1 MRKKL
6 TLGLIALS
14 FVLMAIIGTV
24 AYFTIGFSSEDNIAK
39 AADFDVEAVNKEGK
53 VIGDAEFDLDEDLV
67 PGMEKKEVYAF
78 AVNKNNTT
86 VPVEYQVNLGMSG
99 NLFPDNGQ
107 SPINLEF
114 ERLKD
119 GVWEQVELE
128 NTFHPEQDSE
138 QFRVM
143 VDWPHGEND
152 IAYQGKTGSI
162 HLEVVATQ
170 VDEEEAEE
178 EGPPYITGEV
188 AFKATPHGSTRVTE
202 GKELNFYTKDDGYKF
217 IELSVGDGDGEFEK
231 KVGNITVR
239 EYEAGGITWFQVY
252 TDHEYYASESQMWR
266 VRDSYLDFSEE
277 GKVIF
282 PKLNGPHLTI
292 ESDALYNWF
301 TK

>member
-1 MRKKL
+1 MKKKL
-6 TLGLIALS
+6 TLGLVALS

-53 VIGDAEFDLDEDLV
+53 IIGDAEFDLDEDLV

-86 VPVEYQVNLGMSG
+86 VPVEYQVNLGLSG
-99 NLFPDNGQ
+99 DLFPANGQ

-114 ERLKD
+114 EHLKD
-119 GVWEQVELE
+119 GTWEQVELE

-138 QFRVM
+138 EFRVM

-152 IAYQGKTGSI
+152 IAFQSKTGSI
-162 HLEVVATQ
+162 QLEVVATQ
-170 VDEEEAEE
+170 VDEEEE
-178 EGPPYITGEV
+178 EGPPYFTGEV
-188 AFKATPHGSTRVTE
+188 AFKATANGATRVTE
-202 GKELNFYTKDDGYKF
+202 GKEINFYTKDDGYKM
-217 IELSVGDGDGEFEK
+217 IEIAVGEGNGEFESR
-231 KVGNITVR
+231 VGNVTIR
-239 EYEAGGITWFQVY
+239 EYEQGGTTWFRIY
-252 TDHEYYASESQMWR
+252 TDHEYFASESQMWR
-266 VRDSYLDFSEE
+266 VSDSSIDTSVK
-277 GKVIF
+277 GKIKF
-282 PKLNGPHLTI
+282 PKLTGAHFTI